1 MKTKTFE
8 ELLTRKST
16 KQELKDLIEMA
27 EAEIFEWRPFIVKC
41 KEKLTL
47 PPRQLNKVVVDLR
60 KLLIKKKEY
69 ERKSNKNKVYKL

>member
-8 ELLTRKST
+8 ELLTRKAT

-27 EAEIFEWRPFIVKC
+27 EAEIFEWRTFIVKC

-47 PPRQLNKVVVDLR
+47 PQD
-60 KLLIKKKEY
+60 
-69 ERKSNKNKVYKL
+69 S